1 MVTTLPAMRA
11 DTAQVASPAIDVQEL
26 NKVYPGKIQALSD
39 LTFQVAPGTVFGLLG
54 PNGAGKSTAV
64 KILTTLSTPDSG
76 RALVCGINVVRQ
88 PFNVRSLIGYVAQMS
103 GVDPDASG
111 LENLMLQGQLYGMPG
126 NNLKRRVAELLDS
139 LSLTEAAGRL
149 VKTYSGG
156 MKRKLDVAMGI
167 VHRPRVLFLDE
178 PTTGLDPEARA
189 EMWQEIERLAHEG
202 MTILLTTHYLDEADH
217 LAQRV
222 AIVDRGQVVV
232 EGTPEQLKQE
242 LHGDTIQME
251 LEYEPKR
258 DLREILTARGEVRE
272 VAINGLMVRARVEN
286 GATALPAI
294 MSTLESAGI
303 SITSVT
309 VARPSLDDV
318 YFRYSGKTFAKAQ
331 EEGSR

>member
-1 MVTTLPAMRA
+1 MATTQPTVRA
-11 DTAQVASPAIDVQEL
+11 GTAQITSPAIDVQEL
-26 NKVYPGKIQALSD
+26 NKVYPGRIQALTD
-39 LTFQVAPGTVFGLLG
+39 LSFQVASGSVFGLLG

-64 KILTTLSTPDSG
+64 KILTTLTTPDSG
-76 RALVCGINVVRQ
+76 RALVCGIDVVRR
-88 PFNVRSLIGYVAQMS
+88 PFNVRDIIGYVAQMS

-126 NNLKRRVAELLDS
+126 SKLKRRVAELLDS
-139 LSLTEAAGRL
+139 FSLTEAAERL

-189 EMWQEIERLAHEG
+189 EMWQEIEHLTHEG

-222 AIVDRGQVVV
+222 AIVDRGKVVV
-232 EGTPEQLKQE
+232 EGTPDQLKQE
-242 LHGDTIQME
+242 LQGDTIQIE
-251 LEYEPKR
+251 LEHESHH
-258 DLREILTARGEVRE
+258 DLREILTLRSEVRE
-272 VAINGLMVRARVEN
+272 VAIDGRMVRARVEN
-286 GATALPAI
+286 GATALPVI
-294 MSTLESAGI
+294 MSTLEASGI
-303 SITSVT
+303 AISSVT

-318 YFRYSGKTFAKAQ
+318 YFRYSGKTFARAH

>member
-1 MVTTLPAMRA
+1 MATTLSAARA
-11 DTAQVASPAIDVQEL
+11 GTTPVASPAIDVQEL
-26 NKVYPGKIQALSD
+26 NKVYPEKTQALKD
-39 LTFQVAPGTVFGLLG
+39 LRFQVESGTVFGLLG

-64 KILTTLSTPDSG
+64 KILTTLSTPDAG
-76 RALVCGINVVRQ
+76 RALVCGIDVVRQ
-88 PFNVRSLIGYVAQMS
+88 PFNVRRLIGYVAQMS

-126 NNLKRRVAELLDS
+126 NDLKRRVAELLDS
-139 LSLTEAAGRL
+139 FNLTEAGGRL

-222 AIVDRGQVVV
+222 AIIDRGQVVV
-232 EGTPEQLKQE
+232 EGTPEQLKHE
-242 LHGDTIQME
+242 LHGDTIQIE
-251 LEYEPKR
+251 LEHEPHR
-258 DLREILTARGEVRE
+258 DLREILTVRSEVRE
-272 VAINGLMVRARVEN
+272 VAVDGRMVRARVEN
-286 GATALPAI
+286 GATALPVI
-294 MSTLESAGI
+294 MSTLENAGI
-303 SITSVT
+303 VIKSVT

-318 YFRYSGKTFAKAQ
+318 YFRYSGKSFARAQ